1 MKRLLWAVIFGS
13 LFAGFALVGYN
24 VFTVPQGGTGTSTI
38 GGNDSLNSHLCK
50 SADGT
55 QVVTC
60 APAATNTPTLTPTAT
75 PTVTDTPTVTPT
87 ATITNTATNT
97 PTQTPTPTVTIT
109 PAVANGGWFG
119 SAIANLL
126 IAGTVS
132 TTGYM
137 TTADNTALDSTTG
150 VSVSVWVRVHVFVA
164 SASYGIATKAT
175 AAGGTGAAT
184 CGDYTL
190 LMSSTDI
197 FFGVNGAAGCTW
209 GSLADWTLTPAGATV
224 PLHYWHHVV
233 GTYST
238 TQGAAKIYVDGV
250 LRATGGAFSSNLN
263 TTGTTFL
270 VGAWFDKAASTRTC
284 RCDIDD
290 LRIYKNAA
298 LSAGD
303 VTSLYN
309 GGRGKFGLNLLSA
322 NETVAWRFDEGT
334 GTTSTDGVAS
344 LVLSTAG
351 STAVD
356 WLEGIVPT
364 Q

>member
-1 MKRLLWAVIFGS
+1 MKRLLWAVIVGGLLAS
-13 LFAGFALVGYN
+13 FALVGYN

-55 QVVTC
+55 MVVTC
-60 APAATNTPTLTPTAT
+60 APGATNTPTPTHTPTAT
-75 PTVTDTPTVTPT
+75 PTLTPTVTPT
-87 ATITNTATNT
+87 ATITPTATNT

-119 SAIANLL
+119 SAIGNLFL
-126 IAGTVS
+126 AGAVS
-132 TTGYM
+132 ATGYM
-137 TTADNTALDSTTG
+137 TTADNTALDATTG
-150 VSVSVWVRVHVFVA
+150 VSVSVWVRVRVYVA

-175 AAGGTGAAT
+175 AAGGTGAAA
-184 CGDYTL
+184 CGDYTIITD
-190 LMSSTDI
+190 STNVY
-197 FFGVNGAAGCTW
+197 FGVNGAASCTW
-209 GSLADWTLTPAGATV
+209 GSLAQWTVSPTGATV
-224 PLHYWHHVV
+224 PILYWHHIV

-238 TQGAAKIYVDGV
+238 TQGNAKLYVDGV
-250 LRATGGAFSSNLN
+250 LRATGGAFSTNLN

-270 VGAWFDKAASTRTC
+270 VGAWFDKTASARTC

-298 LSAGD
+298 LSSGD
-303 VTSLYN
+303 VTALYN

-322 NETVAWRFDEGT
+322 NETVVWRFDEGT
-334 GTTSTDGVAS
+334 GTTATDSVSS
-344 LVLSTAG
+344 LVLTGAGATAQ
-351 STAVD
+351 D
-356 WLEGIVPT
+356 WLAGIVPT